1 MLSCVCVR
9 VCVCGCVY
17 VCVCARVCAYV
28 CVCVCVCVCVFVCG
42 GGVLSKMLSLSFL
55 PAAAL
60 DTAVTTSVWVALSR
74 LHLYLQV
81 YMCAHTCS

>member
-1 MLSCVCVR
+1 VCVCVCVCVGVCMCVYVR
-9 VCVCGCVY
+9 VCV
-17 VCVCARVCAYV
+17 RT